1 MKTTKD
7 ILARMV
13 EHTNL
18 NLDATDNDIEKL
30 CDEAKQCNFG
40 FVCVRPENVEMAY
53 HELCNFD
60 TKVVSVVGFPQKK
73 CATLDEF
80 VMEMNSHPTHEKVSE
95 AKSALLHGAKEIDM
109 VINIGALK
117 QKEYQ
122 ILKNDILAVVN
133 ASESYPVKVI
143 IETGF
148 LNNKEKFKA
157 AHTAEEAGAAFV
169 KTSTGYGISGAKIDD
184 IEYLSGIIYEKTGI
198 KAAGGIKTLETADAM
213 YEASQKYRK
222 HEFRI
227 GSSSLAGEFRNKEPV
242 NED

>member
-1 MKTTKD
+1 MRISKKT
-7 ILARMV
+7 LAEMI

-18 NLDATDNDIEKL
+18 NLDATDNDIKRL
-30 CDEAKQCNFG
+30 CKEAADCDFG
-40 FVCVRPENVEMAY
+40 YICIRPDKVEAA
-53 HELCNFD
+53 HQEFF
-60 TKVVSVVGFPQKK
+60 KIVSVVGFPMKK

-95 AKSALLHGAKEIDM
+95 AKLALKSGADEIDM

-133 ASESYPVKVI
+133 ASEPYPVKVI

-157 AHTAEEAGAAFV
+157 AVLAEEAGASFI
-169 KTSTGYGISGAKIDD
+169 KTSTGYGISGAKAED
-184 IEYLSGIIYEKTGI
+184 IRYLSGILKEKTGI
-198 KAAGGIKTLETADAM
+198 KASGGIKSMADICIM
-213 YEASQKYRK
+213 YDASQSCKY